1 MLMHSK
7 YEFVVYT
14 HRELDEEYISQLD
27 NQKAFAKKRR
37 SKCEFL
43 VGLIFK
49 RVNCAIG
56 PSVNWLPN

>member
-1 MLMHSK
+1 MHSK

-27 NQKAFAKKRR
+27 NQKAFAKNKKRIG
-37 SKCEFL
+37 KCEFL

-49 RVNCAIG
+49 SVDCAIG